1 MVNRDLKIVECPRDA
16 MQGVHSFIPTEQKIN
31 YINALLDVGFD
42 TIDVGSF
49 VSPKVIP
56 QLKDTSKYLDQ
67 IKWKQSDSK
76 LLTIVA
82 NVRGARLAESFD
94 QVDYMGFPFSISPTF
109 QLRNTNKTIAQSY
122 EEVQNIQEICL
133 RSNKELIVYLS
144 MGFGNPYGEEWNT
157 DIVEHWVEQLDA
169 LGIKVLSLSDTIGTS
184 TPEAISQL
192 FSHLIP
198 AYPHI
203 EMGAHLHTHAHNWK
217 EKIDA
222 AWTHGCKRIDTAIKG
237 FGGCPMAEDVLVGNM
252 PTENLLT
259 YCAEHKIE
267 TGLNTLA
274 FESAYNESLKTFPS

>member
-1 MVNRDLKIVECPRDA
+1 MVARDLKIVECPRDA
-16 MQGVHSFIPTEQKIN
+16 MQGIHSFIPTEQKIAF
-31 YINALLDVGFD
+31 INSLLKVGFD

-56 QLKDTSKYLDQ
+56 QLRDTAEYLDKIDLSQ
-67 IKWKQSDSK
+67 TDTK

-82 NVRGARLAESFD
+82 NTRGALQAETFE

-109 QLRNTNKTIAQSY
+109 QLRNTNKTMEESY
-122 EEVQNIQEICL
+122 DEVKRMNDICL
-133 RSNKELIVYLS
+133 RSNKELVVYLS

-157 DIVEHWVEQLDA
+157 EIVAHWVEQMDKI
-169 LGIKVLSLSDTIGTS
+169 GIKILSLSDTIGTS
-184 TPEAISQL
+184 TPETITEL

-203 EMGAHLHTHAHNWK
+203 EMGAHLHTHPHNWK

-222 AWTHGCKRIDTAIKG
+222 AWKNGCRRIDTAVKG

-267 TGLNTLA
+267 SGLNTLA
-274 FESAYNESLKTFPS
+274 FESAYNEALKTFPL